1 MKYCKTERDPT
12 YLFTVEK
19 GPITEDFFKSICK
32 IARETFGIS
41 LIRWGR
47 CRDRKSKGI
56 DRKYGHVKLADAD
69 RWDLYIKLPF
79 EDRLDDSYWPQLKV
93 RALLHALGKEIIAN
107 NWYIE
112 YANPLYTKTFDNIF
126 NTRPITPAPTMKTQ
140 KYTVKLTAQID
151 VPYIGS
157 TAVVVDVE
165 NHLKSLGFDE
175 CDVEEVLPVDEYKD
189 LPLVTFE
196 YNAILRKVRVVSMDS
211 KYLNGYEDNQYKTFR
226 LDMMDSEIVLAAL
239 PAKNQ

>member
-32 IARETFGIS
+32 IARESFGIS

-69 RWDLYIKLPF
+69 RWDLYFLG
-79 EDRLDDSYWPQLKV
+79 EDKITVSAPPNVWGRN
-93 RALLHALGKEIIAN
+93 LLHALGKEIIAN

-112 YANPLYTKTFDNIF
+112 YANPLYTETFNQIF

-151 VPYIGS
+151 VPYIGPS
-157 TAVVVDVE
+157 AVVVDVE
-165 NHLKSLGFDE
+165 NHLKSLGFDK
-175 CDVEEVLPVDEYKD
+175 CDVEEALPVDEHKD